1 MDVGVDFYA
10 AVPLLFTAL
19 AVVLAF
25 VFLKLRSSEAKKPS
39 EGAKEESKKEE
50 TEDQVTAE
58 KAGER
63 VGEGKKDEEV
73 KKEEKNE
80 KGDAKEEEGREK
92 AGKIPVEEIGAEEGK
107 VQPDSA
113 TKKTTAV
120 EKETQP
126 QEEKLLNRA
135 TEEETKNEGPN
146 TESEKSKKTDSEHEA
161 EEAML
166 LEYQLSYLSHPEK
179 LGHGQSEM
187 KQTELEEEEQSAQ
200 TEEAGMKNNPV
211 PFSYTFEKLDDIQ
224 WVKPM
229 ISEVLLEES
238 APTEEAP
245 VKDDPVPFSYTLE
258 KLEDSRPMKT
268 MISELLVEESTPTE
282 EATVVEHQASFH
294 SSPENVGFCHLETIL
309 TQEGQEVER
318 SIVTEEAAEDK
329 DLSRVNE
336 MMKMKEQIVV
346 ENNPT
351 EEATLVEHQVSFP
364 SPENIGFSQLETK
377 LTEGGREAERNI
389 VTEAAAEDNDLST
402 VHITPEKLRGTL
414 NQMMKIKEQLVVVDD
429 PTEEETV
436 EDVSF
441 NYAPGKLRGSQY
453 ETMLTKEELE
463 EEQRAEE

>member
-238 APTEEAP
+238 APTEEA
-245 VKDDPVPFSYTLE
+245 
-258 KLEDSRPMKT
+258 
-268 MISELLVEESTPTE
+268 
-282 EATVVEHQASFH
+282 TVVEHQASFH

-463 EEQRAEE
+463 EEQRVELTSDFTSL

>member
-200 TEEAGMKNNPV
+200 TEEA
-211 PFSYTFEKLDDIQ
+211 
-224 WVKPM
+224 
-229 ISEVLLEES
+229 
-238 APTEEAP
+238 
-245 VKDDPVPFSYTLE
+245 
-258 KLEDSRPMKT
+258 
-268 MISELLVEESTPTE
+268 
-282 EATVVEHQASFH
+282 TVVEHQASFH

-463 EEQRAEE
+463 EEQRVELTSDFTSL

>member
-161 EEAML
+161 
-166 LEYQLSYLSHPEK
+166 
-179 LGHGQSEM
+179 
-187 KQTELEEEEQSAQ
+187 
-200 TEEAGMKNNPV
+200 EEAGMKNNPV

-463 EEQRAEE
+463 EEQRVELTSDFTSL